1 MSNLEKINSILH
13 SDFLCTTTELEEK
26 TVKMK
31 IPIIS
36 TGCKSLL
43 YKYDKELRKEYK
55 GGLFPFF
62 AKEQKV
68 CSVCDYIIFAEAK
81 GTLFVLIIELKRGK
95 SQTLPQL
102 KAARCFV
109 DYIISTVN
117 RVNEISIKPEIRLI
131 SVHEYNIPKKSIR
144 DKGIK
149 YDKDCH
155 CQFKQ
160 RSFEIRKFL
169 I

>member
-1 MSNLEKINSILH
+1 M
-13 SDFLCTTTELEEK
+13 
-26 TVKMK
+26 
-31 IPIIS
+31 
-36 TGCKSLL
+36 
-43 YKYDKELRKEYK
+43 
-55 GGLFPFF
+55 
-62 AKEQKV
+62 
-68 CSVCDYIIFAEAK
+68 
-81 GTLFVLIIELKRGK
+81 LIIELKRGK

-149 YDKDCH
+149 YDKDRH

>member
-1 MSNLEKINSILH
+1 M
-13 SDFLCTTTELEEK
+13 
-26 TVKMK
+26 
-31 IPIIS
+31 
-36 TGCKSLL
+36 
-43 YKYDKELRKEYK
+43 
-55 GGLFPFF
+55 FF
-62 AKEQKV
+62 
-68 CSVCDYIIFAEAK
+68 
-81 GTLFVLIIELKRGK
+81 
-95 SQTLPQL
+95 
-102 KAARCFV
+102 